1 MKRPRITS
9 QRATRIA
16 FVVVVVFLLAQV
28 AWWIIFQHSYVSR
41 MTRETLSAWQR
52 DAATASLLY
61 SARPQTSVREQ
72 LLVAYP
78 HLRLGGERFEVNP
91 AELRAFRAEQTGHLR
106 MFAFEGP
113 FYALVIL
120 SGLYVIAVSLRA
132 ERELKR
138 RQQNFLNAVS
148 HEFKTPIST
157 LRLLIETALYRPL
170 KPEKQRDYLGRMD
183 REVTRLEAMS
193 EQVLASARLEHAP
206 TLHSLAP
213 AELNGAVRE
222 AVERERSGLEA
233 RGARLEVFYTP
244 DTLPV
249 SLDASAFG
257 TVLGN
262 LLDNA
267 VKYSPGPEKT
277 VRVRLESRRHLA
289 VVHVEDNGVGLAE
302 SEKPRVFKPFY
313 RVGDELTRAAPGV
326 GLGLHL
332 VRSMTEAMNGW
343 VRCDAPLDPQTGRGS
358 RFSVVLPKRLERPLP
373 LAPQLLATR
382 PPETTRS
389 ETLSGTLTAD

>member
-1 MKRPRITS
+1 MNRPHITS
-9 QRATRIA
+9 QRATRVA
-16 FVVVVVFLLAQV
+16 FVVIVVFLLAQV
-28 AWWIIFQHSYVSR
+28 TWWIIFQHSYIGRV
-41 MTRETLSAWQR
+41 TRETLSAWQR

-61 SARPQTSVREQ
+61 SARPKTAVREQ
-72 LLVAYP
+72 LLVTYP
-78 HLRLGGERFEVNP
+78 HLRFGGERFEVDP
-91 AELRAFRAEQTGHLR
+91 VDLQAFRVEQTGHLR

-120 SGLYVIAVSLRA
+120 SGLYVIAASLRA

-206 TLHSLAP
+206 RVQTLAP

-249 SLDASAFG
+249 SLDAAAFG

-267 VKYSPGPEKT
+267 VKYSSGPEKV
-277 VRVRLESRRHLA
+277 VRVRLENRRHLA

-302 SEKPRVFKPFY
+302 HEKARVFKPFY
-313 RVGDELTRAAPGV
+313 RVGDELTRDAPGV

-343 VRCDAPLDPQTGRGS
+343 VRCDAPLDPETGRGS
-358 RFSVVLPKRLERPLP
+358 RFSVVLPKRLGRTLP
-373 LAPQLLATR
+373 LTTLS
-382 PPETTRS
+382 PETTRP
-389 ETLSGTLTAD
+389 ETMPETLTAD

>member
-16 FVVVVVFLLAQV
+16 FVVVVAFLLAQV
-28 AWWIIFQHSYVSR
+28 TWWLIFQARYVERVSR
-41 MTRETLSAWQR
+41 DTTSAWER
-52 DAATASLLY
+52 DAVTASLLY
-61 SARPQTSVREQ
+61 AARPEVSVREG
-72 LLVAYP
+72 LLERYP
-78 HLRLGGERFEVNP
+78 HLRLSGTRFVVDP
-91 AELRAFRAEQTGHLR
+91 AAARAFRAEQTGHLR

-113 FYALVIL
+113 FYALVML
-120 SGLYVIAVSLRA
+120 AGLYVIALSLRA

-148 HEFKTPIST
+148 HEFKTPISA

-206 TLHSLAP
+206 TVQTLAP
-213 AELNGAVRE
+213 ADLNSVVQGT
-222 AVERERSGLEA
+222 VERERSGLEA
-233 RGARLEVFYTP
+233 RGARLEVHYTP
-244 DTLPV
+244 GALPV
-249 SLDASAFG
+249 SLDAAAFG
-257 TVLGN
+257 IVLGN

-267 VKYSPGPEKT
+267 VKYSPGPEKV

-289 VVHVEDNGVGLAE
+289 LVHVEDEGVGLDE
-302 SEKPRVFKPFY
+302 NEKARIFDPFY

-358 RFSVVLPKRLERPLP
+358 RFSVVLPRRLVRTSP
-373 LAPQLLATR
+373 LAAAEP
-382 PPETTRS
+382 
-389 ETLSGTLTAD
+389 GTAPNTAPGTVES

>member
-1 MKRPRITS
+1 MKRSRLTS
-9 QRATRIA
+9 QLVTRVA
-16 FVVVVVFLLAQV
+16 FVVIVVFLLAQV
-28 AWWIIFQHSYVSR
+28 AGDH
-41 MTRETLSAWQR
+41 LSAALYR
-52 DAATASLLY
+52 RRHPRHNLRVAARRRHRQPALHHAAGT
-61 SARPQTSVREQ
+61 VIFEQ
-72 LLVAYP
+72 LTLTYP
-78 HLRLGGERFEVNP
+78 HLRWEDGAFEIDP
-91 AELRAFRAEQTGHLR
+91 ADLREFRAVQTGHLR

-120 SGLYVIAVSLRA
+120 AGLYVIGLSLRA

-170 KPEKQRDYLGRMD
+170 KPEKQRDYLGRME

-206 TLHSLAP
+206 MVQTLGP
-213 AELNGAVRE
+213 AELNGVVRE

-233 RGARLEVFYTP
+233 RGARLDVVYTP

-249 SLDASAFG
+249 SLDPAAFG
-257 TVLGN
+257 VVLGN

-267 VKYSPGPEKT
+267 VKYSPDAEKA

-289 VVHVEDNGVGLAE
+289 VVHVEDEGIGLAE
-302 SEKPRVFKPFY
+302 GEKARVFDPFY

-358 RFSVVLPKRLERPLP
+358 RFSVVLPKRLEFSPL
-373 LAPQLLATR
+373 LSSR
-382 PPETTRS
+382 
-389 ETLSGTLTAD
+389 TLEVPTVD

>member
-16 FVVVVVFLLAQV
+16 FVVVVAFLLAQV
-28 AWWIIFQHSYVSR
+28 TWWIIFQHSYITHV
-41 MTRETLSAWQR
+41 TRETLSAWQR
-52 DAATASLLY
+52 DAATANLLY
-61 SARPQTSVREQ
+61 AARPEAAIRGQ
-72 LLVAYP
+72 LIETYP
-78 HLRLGGERFEVNP
+78 HLRLSGERPGVEQLGAERFEIDP
-91 AELRAFRAEQTGHLR
+91 AKLQAFRSEQTGHLR

-120 SGLYVIAVSLRA
+120 AGLYVIAISLRA

-206 TLHSLAP
+206 TVQTLAP
-213 AELNGAVRE
+213 AELNQVVKE

-233 RGARLEVFYTP
+233 RGAQLEVVYTP
-244 DTLPV
+244 EALPV
-249 SLDASAFG
+249 SLDPAAFG

-267 VKYSPGPEKT
+267 VKYSPGPKKA
-277 VRVRLESRRHLA
+277 VRVRLEGKRHL
-289 VVHVEDNGVGLAE
+289 VLVHVEDEGVGLEE
-302 SEKPRVFKPFY
+302 SEKGRIFEPFY
-313 RVGDELTRAAPGV
+313 RVGDELTRAASGV

-358 RFSVVLPKRLERPLP
+358 RFSVVLPRRLERHLP
-373 LAPQLLATR
+373 F
-382 PPETTRS
+382 TTAKTPNTVES
-389 ETLSGTLTAD
+389 

>member
-1 MKRPRITS
+1 MKRRPRITS
-9 QRATRIA
+9 QRATRVA
-16 FVVVVVFLLAQV
+16 FGVIVAFLLAQV
-28 AWWIIFQHSYVSR
+28 TWWIVFQERYIDRV
-41 MTRETLSAWQR
+41 TRTTVAAWER
-52 DAATASLLY
+52 DAATLNALSAAQLEPPVRNRLLETY
-61 SARPQTSVREQ
+61 PQ
-72 LLVAYP
+72 
-78 HLRLGGERFEVNP
+78 LRFDGTRFLVNP
-91 AELRAFRAEQTGHLR
+91 AELQRFRAEQNGHLR

-120 SGLYVIAVSLRA
+120 AGLYVIGLSLRA

-138 RQQNFLNAVS
+138 RQQNFLSAVS

-206 TLHSLAP
+206 TIQTLTP
-213 AELNGAVRE
+213 ADLNDAVRE

-233 RGARLEVFYTP
+233 RGARLVVRYTP
-244 DTLPV
+244 DALPV

-257 TVLGN
+257 TVLSN

-267 VKYSPGPEKT
+267 VKYSPGSEKT
-277 VRVRLESRRHLA
+277 VRVRLEGKRHLV
-289 VVHVEDNGVGLAE
+289 VVHVEDEGVGLADP
-302 SEKPRVFKPFY
+302 EKAHIFSPFY

-358 RFSVVLPKRLERPLP
+358 RFSVVLPRRTHAAPRP
-373 LAPQLLATR
+373 AR
-382 PPETTRS
+382 PPAEAVPG
-389 ETLSGTLTAD
+389 SGAD

>member
-16 FVVVVVFLLAQV
+16 FVVVVAFLLAQV
-28 AWWIIFQHSYVSR
+28 TWWIIFQQRYIAHV
-41 MTRETLSAWQR
+41 TRDTLSAWQR
-52 DAATASLLY
+52 DAATANLLY
-61 SARPQTSVREQ
+61 ATRPEAAIRGQ
-72 LLVAYP
+72 LIETYP
-78 HLRLGGERFEVNP
+78 HLRLSGERLGVERFEIDP
-91 AELRAFRAEQTGHLR
+91 ADLQAFRGEQTGHLR

-120 SGLYVIAVSLRA
+120 AGLYVIAISLRA

-206 TLHSLAP
+206 TVQTLAP
-213 AELNGAVRE
+213 AELNAVVRE

-233 RGARLEVFYTP
+233 RGTQLDVSYTP
-244 DTLPV
+244 EALPV
-249 SLDASAFG
+249 SLDPAAFG

-267 VKYSPGPEKT
+267 VKYSPGPNKR
-277 VRVRLESRRHLA
+277 VRVRLEGKRHLA
-289 VVHVEDNGVGLAE
+289 IVHIEDEGVGLEE
-302 SEKPRVFKPFY
+302 SEKARIFEPFY
-313 RVGDELTRAAPGV
+313 RVGDELTRAASGV

-343 VRCDAPLDPQTGRGS
+343 VRCDAPLDPQTGHGS
-358 RFSVVLPKRLERPLP
+358 RFSVVLPRRLERN
-373 LAPQLLATR
+373 APF
-382 PPETTRS
+382 TTAKPNTVES
-389 ETLSGTLTAD
+389 

>member
-9 QRATRIA
+9 QRATRVA
-16 FVVVVVFLLAQV
+16 FVVIVVFLLAQV
-28 AWWIIFQHSYVSR
+28 AWWIIFQQRYIARV
-41 MTRETLSAWQR
+41 TRETLSAWQR

-61 SARPQTSVREQ
+61 SARSQIAVREQ
-72 LLVAYP
+72 LLVTYP
-78 HLRLGGERFEVNP
+78 HLRFGGERFEVDP
-91 AELRAFRAEQTGHLR
+91 VDLRAFRAEQTGHLR

-120 SGLYVIAVSLRA
+120 AGLYVIAVSLRA

-206 TLHSLAP
+206 RVQTLAP

-233 RGARLEVFYTP
+233 RGARLEVLYTP

-249 SLDASAFG
+249 SLDTAAFG

-267 VKYSPGPEKT
+267 VKYSSGPEKT

-302 SEKPRVFKPFY
+302 HDKARVFDPFY

-358 RFSVVLPKRLERPLP
+358 RFSVVLPKRVERLP
-373 LAPQLLATR
+373 RASPS
-382 PPETTRS
+382 PEAA
-389 ETLSGTLTAD
+389 AD

>member
-1 MKRPRITS
+1 MKCPRITS

-16 FVVVVVFLLAQV
+16 FVVVVAFLLAQV
-28 AWWIIFQHSYVSR
+28 AWWLIFQARYIGRV
-41 MTRETLSAWQR
+41 TADTISAWER

-61 SARPQTSVREQ
+61 AARPEVSVQEQ
-72 LLVAYP
+72 LLQRYP
-78 HLRLGGERFEVNP
+78 HLRVSGARFEVDP
-91 AELRAFRAEQTGHLR
+91 EAERAFRAEQTGHLR

-120 SGLYVIAVSLRA
+120 AGLYVIALSLRA

-206 TLHSLAP
+206 RVETLAP
-213 AELNGAVRE
+213 ADLNSVVRD
-222 AVERERSGLEA
+222 AIERERGGLEA
-233 RGARLEVFYTP
+233 RGARLVVHHTP
-244 DTLPV
+244 GALPV
-249 SLDASAFG
+249 SLDAAAFG
-257 TVLGN
+257 IVLGN

-267 VKYSPGPEKT
+267 VKYSPGPEKV
-277 VRVRLESRRHLA
+277 VRVRLEGKRHLA
-289 VVHVEDNGVGLAE
+289 LVHVEDEGVGLDE
-302 SEKPRVFKPFY
+302 TEKTRIFDPFY

-358 RFSVVLPKRLERPLP
+358 RFSVVLPRRLGRTSS
-373 LAPQLLATR
+373 LASAAEPSPA
-382 PPETTRS
+382 EN
-389 ETLSGTLTAD
+389 